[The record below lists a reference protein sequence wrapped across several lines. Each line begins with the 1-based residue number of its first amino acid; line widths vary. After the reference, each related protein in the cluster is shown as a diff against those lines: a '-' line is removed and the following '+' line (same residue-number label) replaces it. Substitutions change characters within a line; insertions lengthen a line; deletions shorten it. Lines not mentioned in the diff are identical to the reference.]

1 MILCSH
7 ADSRVLDSRKTPQG
21 IRRRRECLHCGARWF
36 TLEKQVSEVTEKKI
50 NKKSFDFC

>member
-7 ADSRVLDSRKTPQG
+7 ADTRVIDSRKTVDG

-50 NKKSFDFC
+50 NKKID